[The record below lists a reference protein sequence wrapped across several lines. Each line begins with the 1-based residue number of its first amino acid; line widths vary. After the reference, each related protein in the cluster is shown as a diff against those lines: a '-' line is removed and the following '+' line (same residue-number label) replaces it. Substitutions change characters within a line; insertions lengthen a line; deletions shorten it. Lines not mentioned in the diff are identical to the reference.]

1 MPTDA
6 AEIAEVLG
14 GREVLGSEIRT
25 FADLERVVMAGLPK
39 AALRRVA
46 EIVFP
51 DARRRRQ
58 LIYAVVPEASYKRR
72 RQYLSAAESARAERL
87 ARVVAAA
94 RAVWGEGEDLS
105 RFLTTPHPLLEGR
118 TPLEAAR
125 SEIGA
130 RRVEQILAALEWGLP
145 V

>member
-1 MPTDA
+1 MTTDA
-6 AEIAEVLG
+6 AAIAEVLG
-14 GREVLGSEIRT
+14 GPEVLGREIRS
-25 FADLERVVMAGLPK
+25 FADLERAVMAGLPK
-39 AALRRVA
+39 AALRHVA

-51 DARRRRQ
+51 DARRRRR

-72 RQYLSAAESARAERL
+72 RQCLTPAESARAERL

-94 RAVWGEGEDLS
+94 RRVWGDGGDLAN
-105 RFLTTPHPLLEGR
+105 FLTTPHPMLEGR